1 MVESECGT
9 RRVLI
14 LQWLGG
20 IRFVMLMEEVEL
32 TEDILVLRRN
42 VQGVEDDHTELV
54 FGTELL

>member
-1 MVESECGT
+1 M
-9 RRVLI
+9 
-14 LQWLGG
+14 
-20 IRFVMLMEEVEL
+20 MLMEEVEL